1 MRQLPSIEEDFLRR
15 YVWETVHLV
24 RESEAK
30 MRMDESR
37 GLGDARGAESGKGAS
52 GAEIGC
58 VAFNYAVGLYSL
70 LGAVEAIELF
80 DDDDDDEVVV
90 PAKTRNS
97 KRRKVESEEP
107 ASAPERPAPRRI
119 ARQLASSS
127 HDVRYIFIIPLSDGF

>member
-1 MRQLPSIEEDFLRR
+1 M
-15 YVWETVHLV
+15 HLV

-30 MRMDESR
+30 MQMDESR
-37 GLGDARGAESGKGAS
+37 GLGDARGAKGGKGAS

-70 LGAVEAIELF
+70 LGAVEAIEVV

-90 PAKTRNS
+90 SSKTRNS

-107 ASAPERPAPRRI
+107 ASAPKRPAPRRI
-119 ARQLASSS
+119 TRQLASLS
-127 HDVRYIFIIPLSDGF
+127 HDVRRVFLVSWSL

>member
-1 MRQLPSIEEDFLRR
+1 VRQLPSIEEDFLCH
-15 YVWETVHLV
+15 YVRETVHLV
-24 RESEAK
+24 RKSEAK

-37 GLGDARGAESGKGAS
+37 GLGDARRAESRKGAS

-70 LGAVEAIELF
+70 LGAVEAIEVF

-90 PAKTRNS
+90 PSKTRNS

-107 ASAPERPAPRRI
+107 ASAPERLAPRRI

-127 HDVRYIFIIPLSDGF
+127 HDVRRVFLVIWRI